1 MMGDYHMIVDYQNR
15 KKTKSIYLLFCI
27 SLIVVFM
34 LSGCNLRT
42 KVDDADGKQISP
54 APTNIPQ
61 SSSSENNT
69 DEEPTAAA
77 PTEAAVEPTPV
88 AAEPTKAAL
97 EPTNAA
103 VEPTPASIDPTDT
116 VVEPNNDNENSD
128 KVITDA
134 PNFKDFIEINEC
146 FKDYSFDVSYDETLM
161 FYERIFTIHGRYD
174 MNGDGEADEIHA
186 LLKAD
191 YQEGSYIEVNGSRV
205 VVNYCNPSGD
215 IRMIDLD
222 HTDSYT
228 EVAIFDDGPS
238 ADPTL
243 LFFRYD
249 GKELSFLGSIDQFA
263 LMDGQGKFISWFHL
277 ANNFEP
283 QFYSA
288 WGEFKNGEY
297 LITNHDVE
305 QYIGKTFLVSGT
317 GFFEPMDQMPENY
330 YEYARWDRESAREFN
345 ETKVKILD
353 INIEETDR
361 TLNWFHV
368 ELVDGEKGLLYFWI
382 GD

>member
-69 DEEPTAAA
+69 DEEPMAAA

-97 EPTNAA
+97 EPTNSSRTN
-103 VEPTPASIDPTDT
+103 PSFHRSDGYG
-116 VVEPNNDNENSD
+116 VEPNNDNENSD

-134 PNFKDFIEINEC
+134 PNFKDFIKINEC

-161 FYERIFTIHGRYD
+161 FYEKIFTIHGRYD

-205 VVNYCNPSGD
+205 VVNYCNP
-215 IRMIDLD
+215 LV
-222 HTDSYT
+222 T
-228 EVAIFDDGPS
+228 
-238 ADPTL
+238 
-243 LFFRYD
+243 
-249 GKELSFLGSIDQFA
+249 
-263 LMDGQGKFISWFHL
+263 
-277 ANNFEP
+277 FE
-283 QFYSA
+283 
-288 WGEFKNGEY
+288 
-297 LITNHDVE
+297 
-305 QYIGKTFLVSGT
+305 
-317 GFFEPMDQMPENY
+317 
-330 YEYARWDRESAREFN
+330 
-345 ETKVKILD
+345 
-353 INIEETDR
+353 
-361 TLNWFHV
+361 
-368 ELVDGEKGLLYFWI
+368 
-382 GD
+382 